1 MSDGRTTVSVDD
13 ETWTQL
19 NRRKGPGDS
28 MDDVIRE
35 LLEIADE
42 VEKED

>member
-13 ETWTQL
+13 ETWKRL

-28 MDDVIRE
+28 MDDVIRD
-35 LLEIADE
+35 LLDTAEE
-42 VEKED
+42 QEE